1 MISKVIARAKA
12 RGLPEV
18 GRTAFDRLREEVFSD
33 NLLIVMTRGTGG
45 DSETFPGI
53 ELQQATAFD
62 APAYERDIG
71 TDSAK
76 TFRAR
81 LSEETQ
87 CYLAKS
93 ERRILHA
100 SWVTTE
106 AVWTREVRRYF
117 KPPRGDAYLFAS
129 FTRPEARGR
138 GIYPFVLRA
147 LSVRLEA
154 RSIARIWI
162 GVIGDNPASF
172 KAVRKAGFSE
182 AFRTPYRRR
191 LGVLVLEP
199 ATGPLAHL
207 APYCLVRRAARPGAT
222 RAERA

>member
-1 MISKVIARAKA
+1 MISKVIARVKA
-12 RGLPEV
+12 RGLAEV
-18 GRTAFDRLREEVFSD
+18 GRTAVDRVREEVFSD
-33 NLLIVMTRGTGG
+33 NLLIVMTRASGG
-45 DSETFPGI
+45 DPETFPGI
-53 ELQQATAFD
+53 ELQQATALD
-62 APAYERDIG
+62 APAYEREIG

-76 TFRAR
+76 TFRGR

-93 ERRILHA
+93 ETRILHA
-100 SWVTTE
+100 TWVTTA

-117 KPPRGDAYLFAS
+117 KPPRGDAYVFAS

-154 RSIARIWI
+154 STARIWI
-162 GVIGDNPASF
+162 GVIGDNPASV
-172 KAVRKAGFSE
+172 KAVRKAGFSD
-182 AFRTPYRRR
+182 AWRTPYRRR

-207 APYCLVRRAARPGAT
+207 APYCLLRRDPRPGAA
-222 RAERA
+222 RARRA